1 MYVGS
6 LEASIKTL
14 LIFSSFCFE
23 IFDESNF
30 RIGTKIIVKML
41 IIAKTSKT
49 LDHGMIDNNIAANGG
64 PIT

>member
-23 IFDESNF
+23 IFDESDF
-30 RIGTKIIVKML
+30 RKKIKNRDGNVIHVNLNTIKP
-41 IIAKTSKT
+41 K
-49 LDHGMIDNNIAANGG
+49 GNG
-64 PIT
+64 